1 MGPPFCHDRHVQVFL
16 ISTTLGTRSFG
27 LRHLPADYVDRS
39 SDVEEVKRL
48 LLSGQ
53 SSVGVV
59 GTRGKDVVGIKGMGG
74 IGKTVLAQAVCWE
87 LQKTRQ
93 VIWINVGQTPELLSL
108 LNMLATA
115 ISGTHMSFSDKVKA
129 QDWIQENTA
138 HKESLVV
145 LDDVWDTDHASAFDV
160 LSGNCQLLITT
171 RNSDV
176 VRGLRGS
183 ELHKLGGLN
192 KKQARELLARS
203 AQKDL
208 SSLSQEIQLIAE
220 QILDEC
226 GGLPL
231 AIALIG
237 SSLVDTP
244 TNCVQDWQDRLQGL
258 KDADLDE
265 IRSCFPKDSYPYEH
279 LMAAIDVSFTALP
292 EPYRSW
298 CLDLAVFPEDT
309 EIPPHALEMMW
320 NDVSGDLSEKER
332 RKLQRKVQD
341 ALSFLEKR
349 SVLQSGATPRSYLI
363 HDILLDYLQGKI
375 AQERGDYAL
384 EDAHK
389 LLLLK
394 YKSRCPGGSWSSGPK
409 GDTYFFQHLAHHLC
423 AAGRTDELVQ
433 ELSNFEWLQTK
444 LEETDLAFLLSDF
457 NYIKDRDEELE
468 LIRSA
473 LVLSSNVILKSKQ
486 QLGPQV
492 LGRLHGTTD
501 VDRVAHLMKQ
511 IRQCDSAR
519 GPSLAPLN
527 SCITPPEGPLIR
539 TTDSRSR
546 TVVAIV
552 VTPDRKKI
560 ITGASNGS
568 IKVWDFD
575 SGKELNTLHG
585 HTKLAYALAL
595 SPNGAI
601 LVSGS
606 FDSTIKIWDME
617 TMEEKKTLRGHGDC
631 VDGVLIT
638 PDSRHIVSCSND
650 FTVRVWELGRGTL
663 MHTLTGHNGHVRG
676 IAMTSD
682 GVHVISGSQDGTVK
696 LWNLETLTLEKSFL
710 GHSGTVYTVCFSPD
724 GRYALSGSE
733 DNVVKI
739 WDVSSGREIR
749 SLIGH
754 TSEIYCVTMTPD
766 GTKVLSSSDDM
777 TVRIWWFHNG
787 EEFCTLRGHSESV
800 RTVMV
805 TREGDVAISGSEDC
819 TYKLWNLKCT
829 QTTPPFAGH
838 QRSINDVAVSS
849 DGLLCVTGS
858 DDHLLKVWDCR
869 HVVEVGTLAGHTD
882 AVQTVTLHP
891 DGALAASGGLDCEV
905 KVWDL
910 NSMQEV
916 SSLKGHDYPVQVLKF
931 SQDGALLVSASKD
944 NTIALWDWKGGSNV
958 SWIKAPVCDIN
969 DVALVG
975 DSIFACNA
983 YNTACSIPKAE
994 DIVQDAVTFT
1004 GPDSRPY
1011 PALVVPD
1018 GSHILSGSTQLGSH
1032 LRSWEVKTSFE
1043 VGTACG
1049 HSEKSLIT
1057 ALTVSS
1063 DMEHVI
1069 TCSNEGTITKVH
1081 LESGEVLNNHAYPLQ
1096 AGVHITDVV
1105 LVPPDENNF
1114 VTGDSLG
1121 EVKLWSAT
1129 KGLIKSLRS
1138 CGSGIAVMRPLPGD
1152 VVAAVDQRG
1161 KLQLINLK
1169 DNPQVTV
1176 IEAHSGPI
1184 NALAVDEEGKLIAT
1198 GSDDKGLKI
1207 WKFSSTNGTPS
1218 CDLVLSVDN
1227 AHPHKVTSLAFLRRF
1242 ESLISGSL
1250 DNILIQWDSR
1260 TGEKIRE
1267 FRSSSFG
1274 VNCIR
1279 AVKDT
1284 IIVCFYDS
1292 TATVWSLVEGNIL
1305 QRVVGHRGQ
1314 YHVSKVSPDG
1324 NQAFSDAAQYTLKR
1338 WSLEARAQTLATFR
1352 GHTDEVTALC
1362 LAPDKRHLIT
1372 GSRDKT
1378 VKVWRVESGEL
1389 ISEFYFEQAVRA
1401 VELSASGEMA
1411 AVGLCNGQLCLLTVK
1426 Y

>member
-1 MGPPFCHDRHVQVFL
+1 MSMFSFVACK
-16 ISTTLGTRSFG
+16 SFG

-444 LEETDLAFLLSDF
+444 LEQTDLAFLLSDF
-457 NYIKDRDEELE
+457 NYVKGRDEELE
-468 LIRSA
+468 LIHSA
-473 LVLSSNVILKSKQ
+473 LVLSSNVIAQNKQ

-492 LGRLHGTTD
+492 LGRLCGITKF
-501 VDRVAHLMKQ
+501 AHLMKQ
-511 IRQCDSAR
+511 VRQCDSAG
-519 GPSLAPLN
+519 GPSLLPLN
-527 SCITPPEGPLIR
+527 SCLTPPGGPLIR
-539 TTDSRSR
+539 TTHNNRSR
-546 TVVAIV
+546 TVFAIV
-552 VTPDRKKI
+552 VTADRKKI
-560 ITGASNGS
+560 ITGSSDAS
-568 IKVWDFD
+568 IKVWDFE
-575 SGKELNTLHG
+575 SGKELVKLAG
-585 HTKLAYALAL
+585 HTKVVYALAL
-595 SPNGAI
+595 SQNGAI

-606 FDSTIKIWDME
+606 FDSTIKVWDMD
-617 TMEEKKTLRGHGDC
+617 TMEEKKTLRGHENW
-631 VDGVLIT
+631 VNGVLIS
-638 PDSRHIVSCSND
+638 PGDKRIVSCSSD
-650 FTVRVWELGRGTL
+650 STIRVWDLGRGTL
-663 MHTLTGHNGHVRG
+663 LRTLTGHGGRVRG

-682 GVHVISGSQDGTVK
+682 GGHLISGSQDRTVK
-696 LWNLETLTLEKSFL
+696 LWNLKKFKEEKTFH
-710 GHSGTVYTVCFSPD
+710 GHSYTVYAVCFSPD
-724 GRYALSGSE
+724 ERYAISGSGDE
-733 DNVVKI
+733 VVKI
-739 WDVSSGREIR
+739 WNIYTGEEAR

-754 TSEIYCVTMTPD
+754 TSEIYSVTMTPD
-766 GTKVLSSSDDM
+766 GDKVLSTSDDR
-777 TVRIWWFHNG
+777 TVRVWDFSSG
-787 EEFCTLRGHSESV
+787 EELYVLRGHSESV
-800 RTVMV
+800 RVVMV
-805 TREGDVAISGSEDC
+805 TREGDIAISGSEDY

-969 DVALVG
+969 DVALVK

-983 YNTACSIPKAE
+983 YNTACRITTNAE
-994 DIVQDAVTFT
+994 DAVDDAVMFT
-1004 GPDSRPY
+1004 GPDSQPY
-1011 PALVVPD
+1011 PALVLAD
-1018 GSHILSGSTQLGSH
+1018 GSAILSGSIRGSFV
-1032 LRSWEVKTSFE
+1032 RCWNVETSFE
-1043 VGTACG
+1043 TRLPCELLERSGWHPLRSV
-1049 HSEKSLIT
+1049 IV
-1057 ALTVSS
+1057 ALAVSS
-1063 DMEHVI
+1063 DGNQVI
-1069 TCSNEGTITKVH
+1069 SCSDQGTIATFELK
-1081 LESGEVLNNHAYPLQ
+1081 SGRVCQPCYQSTENLNISGISGIAFL
-1096 AGVHITDVV
+1096 
-1105 LVPPDENNF
+1105 PPDDSNF
-1114 VTGDSLG
+1114 VTADSLG
-1121 EVKLWSAT
+1121 DLKLWSIT
-1129 KGLIKSLRS
+1129 SGLLRTLSS
-1138 CGSGIAVMRPLPGD
+1138 CEAGVTVMRVFPSRRI
-1152 VVAAVDQRG
+1152 AAVDQKG
-1161 KLQLINLK
+1161 KLSLMDLNAIE
-1169 DNPQVTV
+1169 VTAIGV
-1176 IEAHSGPI
+1176 TAIEAHSGPVK
-1184 NALAVDEEGKLIAT
+1184 ALAVNVKEDLIAT
-1198 GSDDKGLKI
+1198 GSDDERLKI
-1207 WKFSSTNGTPS
+1207 WKVSSAKETPT
-1218 CDLVLSVDN
+1218 CDLLVAICID
-1227 AHPHKVTSLAFLRRF
+1227 HQHGVTALAFTDD
-1242 ESLISGSL
+1242 SQSVMCGSR
-1250 DNILIQWDSR
+1250 DNILIQWDLK
-1260 TGEKIRE
+1260 TGNQVRK
-1267 FRSSSFG
+1267 FKCSSFG
-1274 VNCIR
+1274 INFVG
-1279 AVKDT
+1279 T
-1284 IIVCFYDS
+1284 IGDRVFACFYDS
-1292 TATVWSLVEGNIL
+1292 TATVWCLSDGKQVKTIT
-1305 QRVVGHRGQ
+1305 GHGGRF
-1314 YHVSKVSPDG
+1314 HASKVLPES
-1324 NQAFSDAAQYTLKR
+1324 NQVFSDGCQHTLKC
-1338 WSLEARAQTLATFR
+1338 WNLQAAAKTMSTFR
-1352 GHTDEVTALC
+1352 GHTNEVTALC
-1362 LAPDKRHLIT
+1362 LLPDGDHVIT

-1378 VKVWRVESGEL
+1378 MKVWRIEDGALV
-1389 ISEFYFEQAVRA
+1389 SEYYFEQDVRA
-1401 VELSASGEMA
+1401 MSCSSSGLV
-1411 AVGLCNGQLCLLTVK
+1411 AVGFGNGQLCLMSVQC
-1426 Y
+1426 

>member
-1 MGPPFCHDRHVQVFL
+1 MFSFVVCK
-16 ISTTLGTRSFG
+16 SFG

-444 LEETDLAFLLSDF
+444 LEQTDLAFLLSDF
-457 NYIKDRDEELE
+457 NYIKDREEELE

-473 LVLSSNVILKSKQ
+473 LVLSSNVIAQNKQ

-492 LGRLHGTTD
+492 LGRLRGITTF
-501 VDRVAHLMKQ
+501 DRVAHLMKQ
-511 IRQCDSAR
+511 VRQCDRAG
-519 GPSLAPLN
+519 GPRLVPLN
-527 SCITPPEGPLIR
+527 PCLTPPGGPLIR

-560 ITGASNGS
+560 ITGSSDAS

-575 SGKELNTLHG
+575 SGKELVKLTG
-585 HTKLAYALAL
+585 HAKVVYALAL
-595 SPNGAI
+595 SQNGAI

-606 FDSTIKIWDME
+606 FDSTIKVWDMD
-617 TMEEKKTLRGHGDC
+617 TMEEKKTLGGHEDL
-631 VDGVLIT
+631 VNGVLIS
-638 PDSRHIVSCSND
+638 PDDKRIVSCSND
-650 FTVRVWELGRGTL
+650 STVRIWDLGRGTL
-663 MHTLTGHNGHVRG
+663 VHTLTGHGGHVRG

-682 GVHVISGSQDGTVK
+682 GSHLISGSQDRTVK
-696 LWNLETLTLEKSFL
+696 LWNLKEFKEEKTFN
-710 GHSGTVYTVCFSPD
+710 GHSDTVYAVCFSPD
-724 GRYALSGSE
+724 ERYAISGSGDE
-733 DNVVKI
+733 VVKI
-739 WDVSSGREIR
+739 WNIYTGEEAR

-754 TSEIYCVTMTPD
+754 TSEIYSVTMTPD
-766 GTKVLSSSDDM
+766 GDKVLSTSDDR
-777 TVRIWWFHNG
+777 TVRVWDFSSG
-787 EEFCTLRGHSESV
+787 EELYVLRGHSESV
-800 RTVMV
+800 RVVMV
-805 TREGDVAISGSEDC
+805 TREGDIAISGSEDY

-1011 PALVVPD
+1011 PALVLTD
-1018 GSHILSGSTQLGSH
+1018 GSGVLSGSAQGSYV
-1032 LRSWEVKTSFE
+1032 RYWEVDSGRE
-1043 VGTACG
+1043 VRYPCDHPSG
-1049 HSEKSLIT
+1049 SVVVSL
-1057 ALTVSS
+1057 AVSTDGKQVISCS
-1063 DMEHVI
+1063 DQ
-1069 TCSNEGTITKVH
+1069 GTITKLH
-1081 LESGEVLNNHAYPLQ
+1081 LESGKSDPLYQ
-1096 AGVHITDVV
+1096 YQSSEEHVRVRGIA
-1105 LVPPDENNF
+1105 LLPPLESTF
-1114 VTGDSLG
+1114 VTADSLG
-1121 EVKLWSAT
+1121 DLKLWSIAR
-1129 KGLIKSLRS
+1129 GLLRTLRT
-1138 CGSGIAVMRPLPGD
+1138 CGAGVTALRVAPGNNI
-1152 VVAAVDQRG
+1152 AAVDERG
-1161 KLQLINLK
+1161 KLHLINTK
-1169 DNPQVTV
+1169 NEGQVAV
-1176 IEAHSGPI
+1176 IEAHSGPV
-1184 NALAVDEEGKLIAT
+1184 NALAVEEKGLIAT
-1198 GSDDKGLKI
+1198 GSDDKSLKI
-1207 WKFSSTNGTPS
+1207 WRVSSTKETPT
-1218 CDLVLSVDN
+1218 CDLRVAIN
-1227 AHPHKVTSLAFLRRF
+1227 IGHQHGVTALAFTDDSQSVLC
-1242 ESLISGSL
+1242 GSR
-1250 DNILIQWDSR
+1250 DNMLSQWDLK
-1260 TGEKIRE
+1260 TGNQVKK

-1274 VNCIR
+1274 INCVR
-1279 AVKDT
+1279 TVRDRVFA
-1284 IIVCFYDS
+1284 CFYDC
-1292 TATVWSLVEGNIL
+1292 TATVWCLSDGKQVKTIVGRGG
-1305 QRVVGHRGQ
+1305 RVHA
-1314 YHVSKVSPDG
+1314 SKVLPESD
-1324 NQAFSDAAQYTLKR
+1324 QVFSDGCQYTLKC
-1338 WSLEARAQTLATFR
+1338 WNLQAAAKTMTTFR

-1362 LAPDKRHLIT
+1362 LLPDGDHVIT

-1378 VKVWRVESGEL
+1378 MKVWRIEDGALV
-1389 ISEFYFEQAVRA
+1389 SEFYFEQGVRA
-1401 VELSASGEMA
+1401 IACSSSGLV
-1411 AVGLCNGQLCLLTVK
+1411 AVGLSNGQLCLMSVQC
-1426 Y
+1426 